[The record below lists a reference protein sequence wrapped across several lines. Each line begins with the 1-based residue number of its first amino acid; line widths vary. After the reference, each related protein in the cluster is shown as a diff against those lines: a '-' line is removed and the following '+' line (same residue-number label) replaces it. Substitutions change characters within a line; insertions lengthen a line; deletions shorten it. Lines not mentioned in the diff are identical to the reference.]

1 MDFTPVTDYIE
12 NVLRKEKGVPC
23 CDVLIRR
30 GHETLLRYFSGVSDY
45 EGNTP
50 LRGDELYYMYS
61 CTKPVTCAAA
71 MQLVEQ
77 GKLLLDAPVSDYLPA
92 YRNTFLL
99 RDGKAVPTERTMTV
113 RHLFTMSA
121 GLNYDRDTEPLRQL
135 IREKPDSGT
144 VEVVSAFPKSALQ
157 FEPGERFLYSLCHD
171 VLAAVVEVV
180 SGERF
185 SDYLKKHI
193 FEPLGM
199 TRTGFVLPKE
209 EEPHLAAQYVCPKRF
224 SPCTP
229 YRQGN
234 RDFRVT
240 DRYESGG
247 AGLYSCVEDYSRF
260 ADAMANGGVGIT
272 GAQILSAGTIDL
284 MRTEQLSGYTMN
296 NEFSGAAGPG
306 YGYGLG
312 VRTLIDKSLGQRS
325 SLGEFGWDGAAG
337 SYVMIDPA
345 QRLSI
350 FFAMH
355 VRGWPN
361 LIGCGHAPIRDLT
374 YEVLGL

>member
-12 NVLRKEKGVPC
+12 TVLRKEKGVPC

-30 GHETLLRYFSGVSDY
+30 EHETLLRYFSGVSDY
-45 EGNTP
+45 EGKVP
-50 LRGDELYYMYS
+50 VRGDEVYYMYS
-61 CTKPVTCAAA
+61 CTKPITCTAA

-77 GKLLLDAPVSDYLPA
+77 GRLLLDAPVSDYLPA
-92 YRNTFLL
+92 YKNTFLL
-99 RDGKAVPTERTMTV
+99 KDGKAVPTERTMTV

-135 IREKPDSGT
+135 IRENPDAGT
-144 VEVVSAFPKSALQ
+144 VEAVSAFPRSPLQ

-171 VLAAVVEVV
+171 VLAAIVEVV
-180 SGERF
+180 SGMRF
-185 SDYLKKHI
+185 SEYLKKSI

-199 TRTGFVLPKE
+199 TRTGFSLPRE
-209 EEPHLAAQYVCPKRF
+209 EEAHLAAQYVC
-224 SPCTP
+224 SVQGAPCIP
-229 YRQGN
+229 HRGN
-234 RDFRVT
+234 SDFCIT
-240 DRYESGG
+240 KNYESGG

-260 ADAMANGGVGIT
+260 ADALANGGVGIT
-272 GAQILSAGTIDL
+272 GAGILRPETIDL

-296 NEFSGAAGPG
+296 NAFSCAAGPG

-345 QRLSI
+345 EKLSI

-355 VRGWPN
+355 VRGWPH
-361 LIGCGHAPIRDLT
+361 LIGCGHAPLRDLT

>member
-50 LRGDELYYMYS
+50 VRGDEVYYMYS
-61 CTKPVTCAAA
+61 CTKPITCTAA

-92 YRNTFLL
+92 YKNTFLMKN
-99 RDGKAVPTERTMTV
+99 GTAVPTETVMTV

-121 GLNYDRDTEPLRQL
+121 GLDYDRDTEPLRRL
-135 IREKPDSGT
+135 VRENPGAGT
-144 VEVVSAFPKSALQ
+144 VEVVSAFPQSPLR

-180 SGERF
+180 SGLRF
-185 SDYLKKHI
+185 SEYLKKNI
-193 FEPLGM
+193 FAPLGM
-199 TRTGFVLPKE
+199 TRTGFFLPKE
-209 EEPHLAAQYVCPKRF
+209 EEPHLAAQYACPTRLA
-224 SPCTP
+224 PCVPHT
-229 YRQGN
+229 GN
-234 RDFRVT
+234 SDFRLT
-240 DRYESGG
+240 ENYESGG

-260 ADAMANGGVGIT
+260 ADALANGGVGIT
-272 GAQILSAGTIDL
+272 GAQILKQETIDL
-284 MRTEQLSGYTMN
+284 MRTEQLSGYAMH
-296 NEFSGAAGPG
+296 NEFSCAAGPG

-312 VRTLIDKSLGQRS
+312 VRTLIDKSQGQRS

-345 QRLSI
+345 EKLSI

>member
-1 MDFTPVTDYIE
+1 MDFTPVTDYID
-12 NVLRKEKGVPC
+12 NVLVREKGVPG

-30 GHETLLRYFSGVSDY
+30 GHETLLRHFSGVSDY
-45 EGNTP
+45 QGLVP
-50 LRGDELYYMYS
+50 IRGDEVYYMYS
-61 CTKPVTCAAA
+61 CTKPITCAAA

-77 GKLLLDAPVSDYLPA
+77 GKLLLDAPVADYLPA
-92 YRNTFLL
+92 YRDTFLL
-99 RDGKAVPTERTMTV
+99 KDGKPVPTEKVMTV

-121 GLNYDRDTEPLRQL
+121 GLSYDRDTEPLRQL
-135 IREKPDSGT
+135 IRENPGAGT
-144 VEVVSAFPKSALQ
+144 VEAVSAFPKAPLQ

-180 SGERF
+180 SGQRF
-185 SDYLKKHI
+185 SEYLKTHI
-193 FEPLGM
+193 FDPLGM
-199 TRTGFVLPKE
+199 ARIGFDLPKS
-209 EEPHLAAQYVCPKRF
+209 EEPHLVAQYVCPK
-224 SPCTP
+224 PGVPYTP
-229 YRQGN
+229 MASNG
-234 RDFRVT
+234 DFRIT
-240 DRYESGG
+240 GAYESGG

-272 GAQILSAGTIDL
+272 GAQILKPETIDL
-284 MRTEQLSGYTMN
+284 MRTEQLSTYAMDSRFGC
-296 NEFSGAAGPG
+296 AAGPG

-312 VRTLIDKSLGQRS
+312 VRTLIDKSQGQRS

-345 QRLSI
+345 EKLSI

-355 VRGWPN
+355 VRGWPH

>member
-50 LRGDELYYMYS
+50 VRGDEVYYMYS
-61 CTKPVTCAAA
+61 CTKPITCTAA

-92 YRNTFLL
+92 YKNTFLMKN
-99 RDGKAVPTERTMTV
+99 GTAVPTETVMTV

-121 GLNYDRDTEPLRQL
+121 GLDYDRDTEPLRRL
-135 IREKPDSGT
+135 VRENPGAGT
-144 VEVVSAFPKSALQ
+144 VEVVSAFPQSPLR

-180 SGERF
+180 SGLRF
-185 SDYLKKHI
+185 SEYLKKNI
-193 FEPLGM
+193 FDPLGM
-199 TRTGFVLPKE
+199 TRTGFFLPKE
-209 EEPHLAAQYVCPKRF
+209 EEPHLAAQYACPTRLA
-224 SPCTP
+224 PCVPHT
-229 YRQGN
+229 GN
-234 RDFRVT
+234 SDFRLT
-240 DRYESGG
+240 ENYESGG

-260 ADAMANGGVGIT
+260 ADALANGGVGIT
-272 GAQILSAGTIDL
+272 GAQILKQETIDL
-284 MRTEQLSGYTMN
+284 MRTEQLSGYAMH
-296 NEFSGAAGPG
+296 NEFSCAAGPG

-312 VRTLIDKSLGQRS
+312 VRTLIDKSQGQRS

-345 QRLSI
+345 EKLSI